1 LDVERGGTIE
11 KAKIFGDFFASEP
24 IEVLENKLIGVK
36 HNDEEIAKVLNSVDV
51 TDYFGKVTIDEI
63 LELFR

>member
-1 LDVERGGTIE
+1 MDVERGGTIE

-24 IEVLENKLIGVK
+24 IEALENKLIGIK
-36 HNDEEIAKVLNSVDV
+36 HNEEEIVKILNSIDV
-51 TDYFGKVTIDEI
+51 TAYFGKVTTEEI